1 MVLAT
6 ICKELQTRNFQ
17 MSTNRTDKFRY
28 ILAMGYYIV
37 IRMKEIYLYVTRIN
51 LMYVVKPDM
60 NKCILHNAFI

>member
-1 MVLAT
+1 
-6 ICKELQTRNFQ
+6 